1 MKEAKKFM
9 ELANQSEFG
18 DPVLL
23 LQGGIGADNPVYIG
37 VLYGKDDI
45 DMRQE
50 NKKLWNSF
58 GEEGSKMYQ
67 NILSTLRDREMIEFW
82 FRRDLSFSNE

>member
-1 MKEAKKFM
+1 MAREH
-9 ELANQSEFG
+9 SVG
-18 DPVLL
+18 DPVVMLEV
-23 LQGGIGADNPVYIG
+23 GIGSQMPVEYG

-50 NKKLWNSF
+50 NRKLWKSF
-58 GEEGSKMYQ
+58 GEEGSEMYQ